1 MWKGIN
7 KICVL
12 STSKTICQVKKE
24 FMSNSL
30 AQIHL
35 PNPDL
40 TYIKNPERE
49 TKLCFYLSLI
59 ENLNKEF

>member
-1 MWKGIN
+1 MWKDIN

-24 FMSNSL
+24 FISNSL

-40 TYIKNPERE
+40 TYIKNPE
-49 TKLCFYLSLI
+49 KCFYLSLL